1 MEHWEALPQSFG
13 QSGKEGISPP
23 PLFLPESNQETETTW
38 AFINSNFKTGNKLHG
53 NGGTESQIQGGNPE
67 NNSQKELFCEN
78 THRRRPLR
86 LKLQGQRRR

>member
-13 QSGKEGISPP
+13 QSGKQGISPR

-53 NGGTESQIQGGNPE
+53 NGGTESQIEDREATQRVTYRRSCSVRILTRGG
-67 NNSQKELFCEN
+67 
-78 THRRRPLR
+78 H
-86 LKLQGQRRR
+86 